1 MEGKRP
7 EIRFKGYDDEWVSK
21 RFGDAFDFI
30 SNNTL
35 SRDNLNNESGA
46 ALNVHYGDV
55 LIKFGEY
62 LDVQKE
68 QLPFM
73 SDEALVNKFQTSLL
87 RDGDVIIADTAED
100 TTVGKCT
107 EIVCVDG
114 KKIISG
120 LHTMAC
126 RPKDKYTLRFLG
138 YCLNSPK
145 YHKNLLP
152 LMQGVK
158 VLSISKSGIS
168 DTNIVISENRDEQ
181 GKIANFLAAL
191 DREIKAELLKCE
203 KLAILKKAMLKK
215 MFPVGERKVPE
226 IRFDGYT
233 DDWEQRKL
241 GDISEI
247 KTGPFGSTL
256 HADDYVSDGI
266 PIITTEHFKTGTLP
280 IKKDGLPQVSEN
292 DFNRLSA
299 YILNEGDI
307 VFSRVGSVDINALIT
322 PFQNN
327 WLFSGRVLRVRPQG
341 ENSSQFLH
349 TLLETES
356 VRSDI
361 RTRAVGQTMP
371 SINTE
376 ILKITPLFLPTSIA
390 EQERLGEYFHNL
402 DHLITL
408 HQCKLERLKNIK
420 SACIKKMFV

>member
-1 MEGKRP
+1 MGKP
-7 EIRFKGYDDEWVSK
+7 EIRFKGYTDE
-21 RFGDAFDFI
+21 
-30 SNNTL
+30 
-35 SRDNLNNESGA
+35 
-46 ALNVHYGDV
+46 
-55 LIKFGEY
+55 
-62 LDVQKE
+62 
-68 QLPFM
+68 
-73 SDEALVNKFQTSLL
+73 
-87 RDGDVIIADTAED
+87 
-100 TTVGKCT
+100 
-107 EIVCVDG
+107 
-114 KKIISG
+114 
-120 LHTMAC
+120 
-126 RPKDKYTLRFLG
+126 
-138 YCLNSPK
+138 
-145 YHKNLLP
+145 
-152 LMQGVK
+152 
-158 VLSISKSGIS
+158 
-168 DTNIVISENRDEQ
+168 
-181 GKIANFLAAL
+181 
-191 DREIKAELLKCE
+191 
-203 KLAILKKAMLKK
+203 
-215 MFPVGERKVPE
+215 
-226 IRFDGYT
+226 
-233 DDWEQRKL
+233 WEQRKL

-408 HQCKLERLKNIK
+408 HQRKCDEVKTLKKYMLQKMFPQNEQKVPEIRFEGFTEAWEQRKLSDIYDSIGNAFVGTATPYYAEQGHFYLESNNVKDGQINHNSEIFINDEFYEKQKDKWLHTGDMVMVQSGHVGHAAVIPEELDNTAAHALIMFRNPKEEIEPYFLNYEYQTDKAKKKIENITTGNTIKHILASNMQEFVVDVPNYEEQKVIAGYFRNIDHLITLHQQKCEELKKIK
-420 SACIKKMFV
+420 KFMLQKMFV